1 MFFLNYTLSLQCERY
16 QEEDK
21 LLFFIEITVFMSVT
35 LLLSLKRKKNPGC
48 FGKRWSQDDIINKQ
62 YLSRYL
68 ELYNAHLPLVN
79 TIF

>member
-1 MFFLNYTLSLQCERY
+1 MP
-16 QEEDK
+16 
-21 LLFFIEITVFMSVT
+21 VT
-35 LLLSLKRKKNPGC
+35 SCNIIIVTQKKGC
-48 FGKRWSQDDIINKQ
+48 FGKRLSQDDIINKQ

>member
-1 MFFLNYTLSLQCERY
+1 MP
-16 QEEDK
+16 
-21 LLFFIEITVFMSVT
+21 VT
-35 LLLSLKRKKNPGC
+35 LLLPLKRKKNLGY
-48 FGKRWSQDDIINKQ
+48 FGKRLSQDDIINKQ